1 MPLLLSQVNSDIQSH
16 PHHQQLLQNALSRC
30 DSIEAKNPTES
41 IIDEY
46 RGATLRIMKQS
57 ELAYQSYHRAV
68 LNSKQKLIHT
78 ATNTTDDALDL
89 LTAEFVRMSIL
100 VAAAAREAGHDIK
113 RQMIY
118 LKDAEQAAVPIHI
131 VYKFSSYFCAPQKS
145 RKTEKPGD
153 ISLNR

>member
-16 PHHQQLLQNALSRC
+16 HHHQLLQNALSRC

-57 ELAYQSYHRAV
+57 ELAYQLYHRAV

-89 LTAEFVRMSIL
+89 LTAEFVRTSIL
-100 VAAAAREAGHDIK
+100 AAAAAREAGHDIK

-118 LKDAEQAAVPIHI
+118 LKDAEQAAVPILSTSLARIFAH
-131 VYKFSSYFCAPQKS
+131 PKS
-145 RKTEKPGD
+145 HEKQRSPE
-153 ISLNR
+153 IYR